1 MRAPKWPRTSC
12 ALRNSPIVAHA
23 TAGMAHA
30 LRVLQASETLV
41 HLRQGAEMLNVQKIL
56 VPVDFSEC
64 SGAAVDYAAFL
75 ASSFGARV
83 TLLHAWQPPADLG
96 PFLGQVAIRDP
107 DSGKDR
113 TLAEFVESQSRRAL
127 DGLLERL
134 EAKGLDVEGKLE
146 AGAARKTII
155 AVSEADGYDLI
166 VLGTHGRTG
175 LAHAV
180 MGSVAEWVVRHAT
193 VPVLTV
199 RADEAVGETV
209 PVGEQ
214 APAAG

>member
-1 MRAPKWPRTSC
+1 
-12 ALRNSPIVAHA
+12 
-23 TAGMAHA
+23 
-30 LRVLQASETLV
+30 
-41 HLRQGAEMLNVQKIL
+41 MLNVRKIL

-75 ASSFGARV
+75 AESFGAQI

-127 DGLLERL
+127 DGLLERVK
-134 EAKGLDVEGKLE
+134 AKGVDVEGRLE
-146 AGAARKTII
+146 AGAARKGII
-155 AVSEADGYDLI
+155 DVSESEGFDLI
-166 VLGTHGRTG
+166 VMGTHGRTG

-180 MGSVAEWVVRHAT
+180 MGSVAEWVVRHAK

-199 RADEAVGETV
+199 RADEAAGEV
-209 PVGEQ
+209 LPVGEQ

>member
-1 MRAPKWPRTSC
+1 
-12 ALRNSPIVAHA
+12 
-23 TAGMAHA
+23 
-30 LRVLQASETLV
+30 
-41 HLRQGAEMLNVQKIL
+41 MLNVQKIL

-75 ASSFGARV
+75 AKSFGAKV

-113 TLAEFVESQSRRAL
+113 TLAEFVESQSRHAL
-127 DGLLERL
+127 DGLIEGLTS
-134 EAKGLDVEGKLE
+134 KGVDVEGRLE
-146 AGAARKTII
+146 PGAARKGIT
-155 AVSEADGYDLI
+155 AVSEAEGYDLI
-166 VLGTHGRTG
+166 VMGTHGRTG

-180 MGSVAEWVVRHAT
+180 MGSVAEWVVRHAK

-199 RADEAVGETV
+199 RAEEAASETV